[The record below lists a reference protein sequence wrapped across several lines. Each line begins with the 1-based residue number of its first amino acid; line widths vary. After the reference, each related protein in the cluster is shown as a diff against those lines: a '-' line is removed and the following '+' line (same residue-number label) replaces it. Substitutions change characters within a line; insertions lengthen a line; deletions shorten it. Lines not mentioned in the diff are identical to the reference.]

1 MKIEKLF
8 VKKIRYFFDTFI
20 DTFINFGGRSD
31 TFQCSILMEN
41 KKYRSIENKVS
52 LTSLARKLILFLL
65 RTNYYVLEF
74 NYFNELM
81 FFYQFN
87 CF

>member
-41 KKYRSIENKVS
+41 KKYRSIEVS
-52 LTSLARKLILFLL
+52 KYRKLSIVNISSSDHKIGFMNLGS
-65 RTNYYVLEF
+65 
-74 NYFNELM
+74 
-81 FFYQFN
+81 
-87 CF
+87 